1 MPLTIPTRHNTKLA
15 QIMERINADREL
27 HQLWKC
33 ANINAVDR
41 AGMNDH
47 GEVHIR
53 IVANIALKLLRLL
66 DAGGVP
72 MSVVQ
77 HYGLSVNEAEII
89 VVLAACFHDLGI
101 SIHRHRHEEYS
112 LILADRKARET
123 LDGLFDIEQRTILV
137 SDVLHAVAAH
147 RSDETCLTTEASIL
161 KLADALDMAKG
172 RSRIPFEAGHINIHS
187 VSAAAINTV
196 KLSKGENRPVLVE
209 ILMNNSAGIFQL
221 DELLRQK
228 LQNSTI
234 ADQVQVL
241 ARIEGEEEKN
251 LIELYAM

>member
-1 MPLTIPTRHNTKLA
+1 MPITVPTKHNEKLA
-15 QIMERINADREL
+15 QVMERVNADREL

-53 IVANIALKLLRLL
+53 ITANIALRLLRLL
-66 DAGGVP
+66 DAGGVS
-72 MSVVQ
+72 MGVVAN
-77 HYGLSVNEAEII
+77 HGLSICEAEII
-89 VVLAACFHDLGI
+89 VVLGACFHDLGI

-112 LILADRKARET
+112 LIMAERKAREI
-123 LDGLFDIEQRTILV
+123 LDGLYEIEPRTVLV
-137 SDVLHAVAAH
+137 SEVLHAVAAH

-172 RSRIPFEAGHINIHS
+172 RSRIPFEAGHVNIHS
-187 VSAAAINTV
+187 VSAAAINAV
-196 KLSKGENRPVLVE
+196 RLSKGESKPVFVE

-221 DELLRQK
+221 DELLKQK
-228 LQNSTI
+228 LLNSTI
-234 ADQVQVL
+234 SEYVQVV
-241 ARIEGEEEKN
+241 ARIEGEAEKH
-251 LIELYAM
+251 LIELYVM